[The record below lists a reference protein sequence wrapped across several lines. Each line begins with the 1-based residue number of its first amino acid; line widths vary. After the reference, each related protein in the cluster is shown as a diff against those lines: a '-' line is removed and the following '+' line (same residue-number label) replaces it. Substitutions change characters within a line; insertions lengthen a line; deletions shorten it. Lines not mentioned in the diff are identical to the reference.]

1 MRGSAQGLRAI
12 ILGVALVA
20 GSGAALADVAQEG
33 ELVLSVPL
41 DDPEMQA
48 ASGRARAGLAGFL
61 ERLAGPAPDEGEFMV
76 AYDIIPGKDEE
87 LVWVDRLDR
96 FGTSISG
103 ILLSQP
109 QRARASAGDRVTIA
123 ETEILDWAYRRGRA
137 MQGGYTYRVLIG
149 RMSRDESAMLREYL
163 GWQDAAEVPSRQ

>member
-1 MRGSAQGLRAI
+1 LRAI
-12 ILGVALVA
+12 FLGMALIA
-20 GSGAALADVAQEG
+20 GSEAASADVAQER

-41 DDPEMQA
+41 DDPEMRA
-48 ASGRARAGLAGFL
+48 ASSRARAELAGFL
-61 ERLAGPAPDEGEFMV
+61 ERLAEPARDEREFMV

-87 LVWVDRLDR
+87 LVWVRELDR
-96 FGTSISG
+96 SGMSITG

-123 ETEILDWAYRRGRA
+123 ETQILDWAYRRGRV

-149 RMSRDESAMLREYL
+149 RMLRDESAMLREYL
-163 GWQDAAEVPSRQ
+163 GWQDAAEAPRRR